1 LLNHSACTIE
11 VINKQ
16 EQTYGLT
23 PLDKVYIRC
32 AASQSKQHSYCG
44 RNNIRLNDS
53 NEDNLENIVK
63 YQVLHAIQS
72 KGGVRKSEIEDTS
85 RKMR

>member
-1 LLNHSACTIE
+1 MRSLSSIPSGPSIDISKTDKHGWNALHWASTYAKRSPDIVHALLNHSACTIQ

-32 AASQSKQHSYCG
+32 VC
-44 RNNIRLNDS
+44 I
-53 NEDNLENIVK
+53 
-63 YQVLHAIQS
+63 
-72 KGGVRKSEIEDTS
+72 
-85 RKMR
+85 